1 MGTLGRDVMRT
12 VHEPG
17 RDVPVVRESDVLVV
31 GGGPAG
37 QSAAVAAA
45 RAGADVT
52 LIERYGYLG
61 GLASGGI
68 VLVLDDM
75 CGATEVSVGGQALE
89 IIERMRQ
96 IGAAVVPPM
105 EDCFRN
111 DPEVRERWVRWGFED
126 IYSRIKPKP
135 IVYAASFDPEGWK
148 QVSHEMAL
156 EAGVHLRFH
165 TWCSRAI
172 VEDGAVRGV
181 IVESKAGREALLAR
195 VVIDASGDGDV
206 FGTAGAPGAHGSY
219 IITLV
224 HRLADVDVDAAM
236 RFERE
241 NPEKARELDTQVKH
255 LLGGSWDLWWLL
267 TPRPGVV
274 WCNCPHIPGYDGLKP
289 DDLTHIEIEGR
300 RRFMKVLAFVRSRL
314 PGFERAYILDAA
326 PQVGV
331 RQTRLLEGEYVVTK
345 EDILEGRRFPD
356 VVARGR
362 DYFTP
367 YRSLVP
373 KDVDGLL
380 VAGRCYS
387 ATPEAQR
394 ISREI
399 PPLMVMGEAAGVAAA
414 LSVSSGLPPRRLDIP
429 TLQRRLVAVGVNLGT
444 LASVGG

>member
-1 MGTLGRDVMRT
+1 VTRT
-12 VHEPG
+12 VHEAG
-17 RDVPVVRESDVLVV
+17 RDVPVIRECDVLVV

-61 GLASGGI
+61 GLASGGM

-75 CGATEVSVGGQALE
+75 CGAEEVTVGGQALE
-89 IIERMRQ
+89 IIERMRR
-96 IGAAVVPPM
+96 IGAAVAPPA
-105 EDCFRN
+105 EDWFRN
-111 DPEVRERWVRWGFED
+111 DSATRDRWVRWGFED
-126 IYSRIKPKP
+126 IYSRVKPKP
-135 IVYAASFDPEGWK
+135 IVYAAAFDPEGWK
-148 QVSHEMAL
+148 QVSQEMIL
-156 EAGVHLRFH
+156 EAGVHPRFH
-165 TWCSRAI
+165 TWCVQTI

-181 IVESKAGREALLAR
+181 ITESKAGREALLAR
-195 VVIDASGDGDV
+195 VVVDASGDGDV
-206 FGTAGAPGAHGSY
+206 FGTAGAPGVHGAY

-224 HRLADVDVDAAM
+224 HRLAGVDTDAAM

-241 NPEKARELDTQVKH
+241 QPEAARVLDVEVKR

-267 TPRPGVV
+267 TPRPEVV
-274 WCNCPHIPGYDGLKP
+274 WCNCPHIPGYDGLSP
-289 DDLTHIEIEGR
+289 DDLTHIELEGR
-300 RRFMKVLAFVRSRL
+300 RRFMRVLAFVREHL
-314 PGFERAYILDAA
+314 PGFAQAYILDAA

-345 EDILEGRRFPD
+345 EDIVEGRRFPD

-362 DYFTP
+362 DYHTP
-367 YRSLVP
+367 YRSLIP
-373 KDVDGLL
+373 RHVDGLL

-399 PPLMVMGEAAGVAAA
+399 PPLMVMGEAAGMAAA
-414 LSVSSGLPPRRLDIP
+414 LSLSAGVPPRRLDVP
-429 TLQRRLVAVGVNLGT
+429 TLQRRLQAVGVNLGT
-444 LASVGG
+444 LAPVGG